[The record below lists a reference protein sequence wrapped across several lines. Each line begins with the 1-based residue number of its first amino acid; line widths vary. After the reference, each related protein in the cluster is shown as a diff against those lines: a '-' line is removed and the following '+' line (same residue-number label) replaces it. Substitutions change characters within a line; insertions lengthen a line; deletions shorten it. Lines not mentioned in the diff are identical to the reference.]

1 MSEKSE
7 TLWTKPFLVALF
19 GYFFLFMSVSLFFL
33 LPLFL
38 QQFNPSQSQ
47 IGLIMGIHSIMAI
60 GVRPI
65 FGRLIDE
72 KGRRPVSLAGIL
84 LLMFTVP
91 FFHLVRDAGAFPL
104 LLRALTG
111 LGWGI
116 SMTATITMCSDLAP
130 VERLAHSMGIVGVAG
145 LVASALGPLLA
156 EEIVRQFGFTWLFH
170 LSSIFLLA
178 SFACIFLTRETARSP
193 TKKNGG
199 HEAMLKLEG
208 LKPLIIFFMASLP
221 LVHGAIRGAMVNF
234 VALFSR
240 SIGLEHVGPFFVT
253 FSLAA
258 ILTRF
263 WGGGLSD
270 RYGRKKV
277 IFPAALVIGLNVLF
291 LSQVR
296 NFWMLILA
304 GFIGGFGQGLI
315 FPALSTY
322 VIDTL
327 GRENKGFALSLY
339 LSLFDAG
346 MGLGS
351 PFFGWLSDLF
361 GYRAMYFLAGLTI
374 LIFNAFFTLKAPEP
388 LRQSSDNSGNKDF

>member
-1 MSEKSE
+1 MGEANGSF
-7 TLWTKPFLVALF
+7 WNKPFLVALL

-33 LPLFL
+33 FPLFL
-38 QQFNPSQSQ
+38 QQFHPSQSR
-47 IGLIMGIHSIMAI
+47 IGLIMGIHSVMAI
-60 GVRPI
+60 GVRPV

-72 KGRRPVSLAGIL
+72 KGRRRVSLAGL
-84 LLMFTVP
+84 LLLILTLP
-91 FFHLVRDAGAFPL
+91 LFHFVRDAGLFPFF
-104 LLRALTG
+104 LRALTG
-111 LGWGI
+111 LGWGV
-116 SMTATITMCSDLAP
+116 SMTATITICSDLAP

-156 EEIVRQFGFTWLFH
+156 EEVVRQFGFSGLFN
-170 LSSIFLLA
+170 LSFIFLLT
-178 SFACIFLTRETARSP
+178 SLVCILNTKETQPVANSRDNNSGVWGNLQSY
-193 TKKNGG
+193 T
-199 HEAMLKLEG
+199 
-208 LKPLIIFFMASLP
+208 PLIIFLMASLP
-221 LVHGAIRGAMVNF
+221 LIHGAIRGAMVNF
-234 VALFSR
+234 IALFSR
-240 SIGLEHVGPFFVT
+240 SVGIAHVGPFFVT

-270 RYGRKKV
+270 RWGRKKV

-291 LSQVR
+291 LSQIR
-296 NFWMLILA
+296 NFWMLLVA

-322 VIDTL
+322 VIDIL

-361 GYRAMYFLAGLTI
+361 GYRTMYFLAGCLI
-374 LIFNAFFTLKAPEP
+374 LSFNFIFTLKAPEAP
-388 LRQSSDNSGNKDF
+388 KNYIAR

>member
-1 MSEKSE
+1 MGE
-7 TLWTKPFLVALF
+7 TNGSFWSRPFLVALL
-19 GYFFLFMSVSLFFL
+19 GYFFLFLSVSLFFL
-33 LPLFL
+33 FPLFL
-38 QQFNPSQSQ
+38 QQFKPSQSR
-47 IGLIMGIHSIMAI
+47 IGLIMGIHSVMAI
-60 GVRPI
+60 AVRPI

-72 KGRRPVSLAGIL
+72 KGRRRVSLAGL
-84 LLMFTVP
+84 LLLVFTMP
-91 FFHLVRDAGAFPL
+91 MFHLVRDAGLLPL
-104 LLRALTG
+104 FLRALTG
-111 LGWGI
+111 FGWGV
-116 SMTATITMCSDLAP
+116 SMTATITICSDLAP

-145 LVASALGPLLA
+145 LVASALGPLMA
-156 EEIVRQFGFTWLFH
+156 EEVVRQFGFAGLFN
-170 LSSIFLLA
+170 LSLIFLLA
-178 SFACIFLTRETARSP
+178 SLGCILATKETIRASNDKSEGSEAFLNLKTFA
-193 TKKNGG
+193 
-199 HEAMLKLEG
+199 
-208 LKPLIIFFMASLP
+208 PLIIFLMASLP
-221 LVHGAIRGAMVNF
+221 VVHGAIRGAMVNF

-240 SIGLEHVGPFFVT
+240 SIGISHVGPFFVT

-270 RYGRKKV
+270 RYGRKRV

-296 NFWMLILA
+296 SFGLLVLA

-322 VIDTL
+322 VIDIL

-351 PFFGWLSDLF
+351 PFFGWVSDLF
-361 GYRAMYFLAGLTI
+361 GYRLMYIIAGLTI
-374 LIFNAFFTLKAPEP
+374 LVFNFIFAWKAPEP
-388 LRQSSDNSGNKDF
+388 GKNYL

>member
-65 FGRLIDE
+65 FGWLIDE

-91 FFHLVRDAGAFPL
+91 LFHLVRDAGAFPL